1 MGPNQFW
8 SYIIFSYNFTL
19 NRVPLET
26 KYTSAK
32 LKAQQPTFLGIEQ
45 SCTDQS
51 KPMFWKT
58 WSFWTKFRFDYK
70 DLPDSNWAKIFSKA
84 LKYCI
89 TTKLQHTFLKT
100 YFINAFPS
108 VSDAAGAAGTPRQP
122 KTSIA
127 LCHATAS
134 SARFYFA
141 IIKGRR
147 RSGVTSYGAAVFHWG
162 SATNRAILFKNL
174 R

>member
-1 MGPNQFW
+1 M
-8 SYIIFSYNFTL
+8 
-19 NRVPLET
+19 
-26 KYTSAK
+26 
-32 LKAQQPTFLGIEQ
+32 
-45 SCTDQS
+45 
-51 KPMFWKT
+51 
-58 WSFWTKFRFDYK
+58 
-70 DLPDSNWAKIFSKA
+70 FSKA

-89 TTKLQHTFLKT
+89 TKLQHTFLKT